1 MELLSR
7 IGKQTNQK
15 TLYHTRFTKKM
26 LKPFE
31 KYDDTALGHYYAQLP
46 FYGKLLLKMLEGS
59 KFEGI
64 KLYGCVISHLK
75 DDCLY
80 TEYRVPQD
88 VVNIIM
94 DMNVKKYLTK

>member
-1 MELLSR
+1 
-7 IGKQTNQK
+7 
-15 TLYHTRFTKKM
+15 
-26 LKPFE
+26 
-31 KYDDTALGHYYAQLP
+31 
-46 FYGKLLLKMLEGS
+46 MLEGS